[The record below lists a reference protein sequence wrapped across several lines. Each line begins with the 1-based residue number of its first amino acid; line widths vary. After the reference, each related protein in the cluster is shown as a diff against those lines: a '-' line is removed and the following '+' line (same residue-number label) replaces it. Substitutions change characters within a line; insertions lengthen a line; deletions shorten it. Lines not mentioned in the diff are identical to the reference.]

1 MAANVASA
9 GDHKPEE
16 INAETIEAVG
26 SNGNLG
32 ARDKAGQLLKEA
44 GHSVVVTPY
53 DNKRI
58 LRKIDLAI
66 LPVLLTIYCLQSLD
80 KTSLA
85 YASVFGL
92 IEHAHLEG
100 EEYSWLGAI
109 VYVAQLVWQPVVAY
123 FLVKLPIG
131 KFCATMA
138 FCWGATLCGMS
149 AARGFGGLMAARF
162 ILGSFEASVA
172 PTFIAIVQM
181 WYRRSEQTNRN
192 VSDRSFPTLHKSW
205 LMLSVGGMVFYAG
218 YRQYRTCNIVFLMS
232 QF

>member
-1 MAANVASA
+1 MPSSQDEANIGTAT
-9 GDHKPEE
+9 HRNEKPSD

-26 SNGNLG
+26 HDNSPGG
-32 ARDKAGQLLKEA
+32 RDKAGQLLKEA
-44 GHSVVVTPY
+44 GHSVVVTPE

-66 LPVLLTIYCLQSLD
+66 LPIILVIYCLQSLD
-80 KTSLA
+80 KTALA

-92 IEHAHLEG
+92 IKDAHLVG

-131 KFCATMA
+131 KFCATMVL
-138 FCWGATLCGMS
+138 CWGATLCGMA
-149 AARGFGGLMAARF
+149 AARDFGGLMATRF

-172 PTFIAIVQM
+172 PTFIALVQM

-192 VSDRSFPTLHKSW
+192 AAWYS
-205 LMLSVGGMVFYAG
+205 MLGIV
-218 YRQYRTCNIVFLMS
+218 NIVS
-232 QF
+232 